1 MINWP
6 YKRVGL
12 SWGDNLVPVV
22 FYFFSVH
29 LKSGPIREVA
39 SGGRSLIRGGSQYGL
54 IREVASGG
62 RSIIRGGS
70 QYGLIRE
77 VASGGRCLIRGGS
90 QYGLIREVASGGIL

>member
-29 LKSGPIREVA
+29 LKSGLIREVA

-77 VASGGRCLIRGGS
+77 VASGG
-90 QYGLIREVASGGIL
+90 IL